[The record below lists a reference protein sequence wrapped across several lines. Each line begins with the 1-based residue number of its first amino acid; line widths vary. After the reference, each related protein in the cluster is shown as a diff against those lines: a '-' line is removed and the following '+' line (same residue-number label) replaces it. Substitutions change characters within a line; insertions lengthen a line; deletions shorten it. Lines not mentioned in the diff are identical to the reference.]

1 MHRNCLRHAALLHG
15 HAVNRV
21 RSRDGPLVVRDDDEL
36 RFAHEFLQQIR
47 EAPDIRF
54 IEGRVQL
61 VEHAER
67 RWFHH
72 VEGEEQGH
80 GREGLLPA

>member
-1 MHRNCLRHAALLHG
+1 MIFPRFITPQGLNELAERF
-15 HAVNRV
+15 
-21 RSRDGPLVVRDDDEL
+21 VVRDDDEL

-61 VEHAER
+61 VEHAKR

-80 GREGLLPA
+80 SREGLLPA